1 MTSPIHQ
8 SLMHFPC
15 DFSIKIIGK
24 NSASFEADVLSIAQ
38 KHYPNVADGDIRSQ
52 LSQQG
57 KYRSFNITVHAT
69 DQTTLDALYQELTK
83 HPDANMVL

>member
-1 MTSPIHQ
+1 MTNPTPQ
-8 SLMHFPC
+8 SLIHFPC

-24 NSASFEADVLSIAQ
+24 NTESFETDILSIAQ
-38 KHYPNVADGDIRSQ
+38 KHYPNLADGDIRSQ